1 MSDPTTI
8 SVVIVTRN
16 RAAELAR
23 ISLPSVARQ
32 SRPPVQALL
41 WDASDDDAT
50 RDLAASMR
58 ASMPVL
64 EYVRAPRRGIPSQRN
79 DAIPHCTGDIILFLD
94 DDAELRPDAL
104 EQLVLVFDADAERRI
119 AGCQCT
125 LVAGARWRKRTSGLR
140 WFLAHLYRTAF
151 FLDTFSRHQGFLS
164 SGHTTGAEPLPEA
177 EALTQAAPGGCEQG
191 LQWMW
196 GGCTAWRRDVFDL
209 PGIRFD
215 EELQRSSP
223 YAFLEDV
230 MISRQVLRTTSL
242 GLVRARAALCVHH
255 ETGGERVDL
264 VFLAAC
270 IRSTT
275 GWCGTT
281 GPPHAL
287 SVMAFVWSQVGLLL
301 GFAVR
306 DLVSGHRADWRAF
319 FRGGG
324 TSGHGST
331 VPLVRE

>member
-16 RAAELAR
+16 RAAELAG

-32 SRPPVQALL
+32 SRSPVQVLL
-41 WDASDDDAT
+41 WDASDDDVT
-50 RDLAASMR
+50 RDLAEGMR
-58 ASMPVL
+58 ESMPVL

-104 EQLVLVFDADAERRI
+104 EQLVLVFDADAKCRI

-151 FLDTFSRHQGFLS
+151 CLDTFSRHQGFLS
-164 SGHTTGAEPLPEA
+164 SGHTTGTEPLPEA
-177 EALTQAAPGGCEQG
+177 EALTQAALGGCEQG

-264 VFLAAC
+264 VVFGRMYAFNYWLVWH
-270 IRSTT
+270 RQVHRT
-275 GWCGTT
+275 
-281 GPPHAL
+281 PV
-287 SVMAFVWSQVGLLL
+287 SVIAFVWSQVGLLL

-306 DLVSGHRADWRAF
+306 DLISGHHGRLAGLLQGWRDIRTWIDHSA
-319 FRGGG
+319 GA
-324 TSGHGST
+324 
-331 VPLVRE
+331 